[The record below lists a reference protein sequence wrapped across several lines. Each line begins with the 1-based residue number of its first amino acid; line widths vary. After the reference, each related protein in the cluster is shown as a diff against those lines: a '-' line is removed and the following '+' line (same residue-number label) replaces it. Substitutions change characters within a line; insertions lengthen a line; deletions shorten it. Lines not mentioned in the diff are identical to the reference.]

1 MSLVK
6 YRNGASGYYPTSP
19 NDLFERFFNDS
30 LFDNTR
36 DVKFSPKA
44 DILES
49 DKAYEIH
56 LAVPGFTKESFEL
69 NVDDKVLTVSGE
81 RKFEEEKSEK
91 TYKSVQ
97 TSYGAFKRS
106 FTLPDN
112 INLKKVDA
120 KYNNG
125 ILEIVLPKDETKV
138 LKTTIAV
145 K

>member
-6 YRNGASGYYPTSP
+6 YRNGESGYYPTSP

-36 DVKFSPKA
+36 EVRFAPKA

-49 DKAYEIH
+49 EKAYEIH

-69 NVDDKVLTVSGE
+69 SVDDKVLSVSGE
-81 RKFEEEKSEK
+81 RKFEEEKSDK

-112 INLKKVDA
+112 INAKKIDA

-125 ILEIVLPKDETKV
+125 MLEIVIPKDETKIV
-138 LKTTIAV
+138 KTTIAV